1 MFFHSKQ
8 NETIIAAWA
17 EPAEHNQ
24 LTLTECFSLLK
35 WVDLAFPT
43 FFYLDQHMNL
53 SSFES
58 ITKPFCY
65 KWQMNWQEHLLC
77 KDSFWRHKQLK
88 YRSHLQELSS
98 FIGILNRVKL
108 ITPNPW

>member
-24 LTLTECFSLLK
+24 LTLIECWLSIIKADGFGICH
-35 WVDLAFPT
+35 
-43 FFYLDQHMNL
+43 FFHLNQHMNL
-53 SSFES
+53 SSSES
-58 ITKPFCY
+58 ITKHFCY
-65 KWQMNWQEHLLC
+65 KWQTNCQELLLY
-77 KDSFWRHKQLK
+77 KGLFWRHKQFK

-98 FIGILNRVKL
+98 FIFIYVF
-108 ITPNPW
+108 

>member
-43 FFYLDQHMNL
+43 FFSLGSAHEFVFLWVNYQA
-53 SSFES
+53 
-58 ITKPFCY
+58 I
-65 KWQMNWQEHLLC
+65 LL
-77 KDSFWRHKQLK
+77 
-88 YRSHLQELSS
+88 
-98 FIGILNRVKL
+98 
-108 ITPNPW
+108 